1 MPPNNN
7 TINDAFLGGE
17 GIPVELHDIETEL
30 IRLWGPAA
38 ERAGSPVP
46 EQPTVTRIVLANLV
60 VFGQSADPTRLR
72 AALETVTTRF
82 PSRTIVV
89 LRSDLPGR
97 TVAAEVS
104 ALCHLPAP
112 GLPQV
117 CSERIVLRAG
127 PQAGDLMPGAIRPLL
142 EADLPFVLWWTDDPR
157 NDERLFRD
165 LGDECSRLILD
176 LPDPGADPAAIR
188 LGLDLTVTRYS
199 RDTAWFGLTRWRE
212 LIAQFFDPPG
222 HQAALASIDSFT
234 VEAETPGDPGA
245 GPAAVTPRMALWL
258 VSWMAGQLQ
267 WRPQGRPVRSGA
279 ELRATFKGQTGPVT
293 VVILTK
299 AVPELPF
306 AELCGMTLTT
316 RAGASAN
323 DAGSTF
329 KLRRVSSRSP
339 EVRVEIDAAGYC
351 TLPRTV
357 LVPEIDPARRVA
369 AALESSRNDPPFQN
383 ALPHLLWLLEG

>member
-1 MPPNNN
+1 MAENP
-7 TINDAFLGGE
+7 TTSDAFLSGE
-17 GIPVELHDIETEL
+17 GIPVDLHNIETEL

-60 VFGQSADPTRLR
+60 VFGQSTDPARLR
-72 AALETVTTRF
+72 AALDTVTTRF

-89 LRSDLPGR
+89 LPSDLPGR
-97 TVAAEVS
+97 SVAAEVS

-157 NDERLFRD
+157 SDEQLYRD

-188 LGLDLTVTRYS
+188 LGLDLTVTRYC

-212 LIAQFFDPPG
+212 LIAQFFDPPD
-222 HQAALASIDSFT
+222 HTDTLSRIDS
-234 VEAETPGDPGA
+234 VAIVAETPS
-245 GPAAVTPRMALWL
+245 AAATAPPRLALWL
-258 VSWMAGQLQ
+258 AAWLAGQLQ
-267 WRPQGRPVRSGA
+267 WRPQGQPERSGGGI
-279 ELRATFKGQTGPVT
+279 RATFKGPSGPIAVAIET
-293 VVILTK
+293 L
-299 AVPELPF
+299 AVPGL
-306 AELCGMTLTT
+306 AAAQLRDTTLTT
-316 RAGASAN
+316 RPDGAGAGVS
-323 DAGSTF
+323 GSTF
-329 KLRRVSSRSP
+329 RLSRVSTRSP
-339 EVRVEIDAAGYC
+339 EVRVEIDGPGYC

-357 LVPEIDPARRVA
+357 LAPEIDPARRVA

-383 ALPHLLWLLEG
+383 ALPHLLWLLDG

>member
-1 MPPNNN
+1 MSENH
-7 TINDAFLGGE
+7 TTTDAFLSGE
-17 GIPVELHDIETEL
+17 GVPVDLHDIETEL

-60 VFGQSADPTRLR
+60 VFGQSADPLRLR
-72 AALETVTTRF
+72 AALDTVTTRF

-89 LRSDLPGR
+89 LRSELPGR
-97 TVAAEVS
+97 QVVAEVS

-127 PQAGDLMPGAIRPLL
+127 PQAADLMPGAIRPLL

-157 NDERLFRD
+157 SDEQLFRD

-188 LGLDLTVTRYS
+188 LGLDLTVSRYC

-222 HQAALASIDSFT
+222 HQAALSSIDS
-234 VEAETPGDPGA
+234 VAIEAEAPGEPS
-245 GPAAVTPRMALWL
+245 AVPPRLALWL
-258 VSWMAGQLQ
+258 VSWLAGQLQ
-267 WRPQGRPVRSGA
+267 WRPQGRPARSRG
-279 ELRATFKGQTGPVT
+279 ELRATFKGPTGPITVTIVT
-293 VVILTK
+293 V
-299 AVPELPF
+299 AVPDLPF
-306 AELCGMTLTT
+306 AQLRGTTLTT
-316 RAGASAN
+316 RAGATLNES
-323 DAGSTF
+323 GSTF
-329 KLRRVSSRSP
+329 KLRRVSTGSP
-339 EVRVEIDAAGYC
+339 EVRVEIDAVGYC

-357 LVPEIDPARRVA
+357 LAPEIDPARRVA